1 MDMPGQVERGFAG
14 GAGACA
20 RRATGQPPSPMEQL
34 RRLLIVLL
42 EWASLALGVFVASKW
57 GLLSYKDLPTFAAIV
72 LTLGI
77 LNSFVRPFVLGVLLI
92 VSLPLLILTLGTA
105 YYLVIL
111 AANGT
116 VLFLADQILGQD
128 FTVSSWVLAPLTI
141 SLISW
146 LLTSA
151 LGIEQVK
158 PWRRPPDKRPGDD
171 AIDV

>member
-1 MDMPGQVERGFAG
+1 MDTPCRGEPICRIFL
-14 GAGACA
+14 
-20 RRATGQPPSPMEQL
+20 RPSPRRPLSYQGAVEPL

-57 GLLSYKDLPTFAAIV
+57 GLLTYKDLPTFAAVV

-77 LNSFVRPFVLGVLLI
+77 LNSFVRPLVLGVLLI
-92 VSLPLLILTLGTA
+92 VSLPILILTLGFA

-116 VLFLADQILGQD
+116 ILFLADSILGAD
-128 FTVSSWVLAPLTI
+128 FTVRSWVWAPLTI
-141 SLISW
+141 SAVSW

-158 PWRRPPDKRPGDD
+158 PWKRPPAGRKDD

>member
-1 MDMPGQVERGFAG
+1 
-14 GAGACA
+14 
-20 RRATGQPPSPMEQL
+20 MEPL

-57 GLLSYKDLPTFAAIV
+57 GLLTFKDLPTFAAVV

-77 LNSFVRPFVLGVLLI
+77 LNSFVRPLVLGVLLI
-92 VSLPLLILTLGTA
+92 VSLPILILSLGFA

-116 VLFLADQILGQD
+116 ILFLADTILGAD
-128 FTVSSWVLAPLTI
+128 FTVSSWVWAPLTI
-141 SLISW
+141 SVVSW

-158 PWRRPPDKRPGDD
+158 PWKRPPASRKDD